1 MQENGD
7 PNFATT
13 ALFHNRT
20 HALCSTPWVEFPF
33 HTLGHEPR
41 HGRRPPENRHKKDTR
56 SALVDSCQHV
66 GRGFQAFVMPL
77 ELEEVRQSATTAG
90 LHDIYFNEASR
101 VV

>member
-1 MQENGD
+1 MLYVAHRGLSSLFTHSGTS
-7 PNFATT
+7 PAT
-13 ALFHNRT
+13 
-20 HALCSTPWVEFPF
+20 
-33 HTLGHEPR
+33 G
-41 HGRRPPENRHKKDTR
+41 GPPENRHKKDTR